1 MSKFNKESKEF
12 IMTAYCGIS
21 CGDCECHKAK
31 DDPKLMEYLTGRG
44 IQNLPCE
51 GCREVEGKC
60 PVLGGVC
67 ETYQC
72 AADKKVDFCYECD
85 EFPCSKLNPAAD
97 RANLLPH
104 NLKVYNLCYIQR
116 HGLDEFVR
124 HAAEFKGRY
133 YKGKM
138 VVGSGPQME

>member
-1 MSKFNKESKEF
+1 MSDHNKDSKEF

-44 IQNLPCE
+44 IRDLPCG
-51 GCREVEGKC
+51 GCREEEGKC

-67 ETYQC
+67 ETYRC
-72 AADKKVDFCYECD
+72 ASEKKVDFCYECD
-85 EFPCSKLNPAAD
+85 EFPCSKLNPASD
-97 RANLLPH
+97 RADILPH

-116 HGLDEFVR
+116 NGLEEFTR
-124 HAAEFKGRY
+124 HAAEFKGKY
-133 YKGKM
+133 YRGKM

>member
-1 MSKFNKESKEF
+1 MSNFNKESKEF

-31 DDPKLMEYLTGRG
+31 DDPKLMEYLSGRG
-44 IQNLPCE
+44 IRDLPCG
-51 GCREVEGKC
+51 GCREAEGKC

-67 ETYQC
+67 ETYRC
-72 AADKKVDFCYECD
+72 AVDKKVDFCYECD

-97 RANLLPH
+97 KADILPH

-116 HGLDEFVR
+116 HGLEEFAQ
-124 HAAEFKGRY
+124 HAPEFKGKY

-138 VVGSGPQME
+138 AVGRGPQVE